1 MFNINCAALDGN
13 IGKVEKLAMEETL
26 NMDQKESDMVKTTH
40 SDDDKKQIDVCA
52 DSSVGDKLQS
62 VHVGVNENTTMIA
75 VKGKHTMLASE
86 LLS

>member
-1 MFNINCAALDGN
+1 MFNINCTVLD
-13 IGKVEKLAMEETL
+13 GKVEKLTMEEAL

-40 SDDDKKQIDVCA
+40 SDDDKEQTDVCT
-52 DSSVGDKLQS
+52 DSSVGDELQS